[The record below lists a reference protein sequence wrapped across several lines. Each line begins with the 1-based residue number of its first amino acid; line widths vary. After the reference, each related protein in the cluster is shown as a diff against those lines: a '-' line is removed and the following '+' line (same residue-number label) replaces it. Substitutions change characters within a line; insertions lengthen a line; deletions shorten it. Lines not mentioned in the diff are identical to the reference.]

1 MDATSDLRVFVR
13 VMDRGSF
20 SAAAKDLG
28 LTPSAVS
35 KLVSR
40 LEDRLGV
47 RLLER
52 STRRLALTP
61 EGEAFLSRARRI
73 VADIEEAEAEVASA
87 RGAPRG
93 RLRINSG
100 TAFGLHQLAPA
111 LADFLSRYPE
121 IDIDLSITDRL
132 VDLIEEQADIAV
144 RSGHLP
150 DGPFIQRKIADLQR
164 VICAAPAY
172 LQRRGTPQAAADLK
186 HHDCIVVA
194 GPQLSRW
201 PFKTRGG
208 GVDVVE
214 VRPRVSTDDAE
225 AALRLAIEGAGIIR
239 LSDVIVGGPLRNG
252 ELVALLTDIHHVEPF
267 PLAAIY
273 PAGRQ
278 RLPRVAVFI
287 EFLRERFGHAPWRLP
302 GMPVPA
308 AHKPAKPARP
318 A

>member
-1 MDATSDLRVFVR
+1 MDSTSDLRVFVR

-20 SAAAKDLG
+20 SNAAKDLG
-28 LTPSAVS
+28 ITPSAVS
-35 KLVSR
+35 KLISR

-61 EGEAFLSRARRI
+61 EGETFLSRARRI
-73 VADIEEAEAEVASA
+73 VADIDEAEAEVMQA

-100 TAFGLHQLAPA
+100 TAFGLHQLTPA
-111 LADFLSRYPE
+111 LADFLARYPE
-121 IDIDLSITDRL
+121 IDIELSITDRL

-144 RSGHLP
+144 RSGHIP
-150 DGPFIQRKIADLQR
+150 EGPLIQRKVADLQR
-164 VICAAPAY
+164 VICAAPSY
-172 LQRRGTPQAAADLK
+172 LKRRGTPREAAELK
-186 HHDCIVVA
+186 DHDCIVVA
-194 GPQLSRW
+194 GPGLNRW
-201 PFKTRGG
+201 PFKSRS

-225 AALRLAIEGAGIIR
+225 AALRLAIAGAGIVR
-239 LSDVIVGGPLRNG
+239 LSDVIVGGPLRDG
-252 ELVALLTDIHHVEPF
+252 ELTALLTDSHYVEPF

-287 EFLRERFGHAPWRLP
+287 AFLMERFASAPWRLP
-302 GMPVPA
+302 AGG
-308 AHKPAKPARP
+308 
-318 A
+318 

>member
-1 MDATSDLRVFVR
+1 MDVTSDLRVFVR

-40 LEDRLGV
+40 LEDRLGA

-61 EGEAFLSRARRI
+61 EGETFLTRARRI
-73 VADIEEAEAEVASA
+73 VTDIDEAEAEVASV

-93 RLRINSG
+93 RLHINSG

-111 LADFLSRYPE
+111 LADFLARYPE
-121 IDIDLSITDRL
+121 IDLELSITDRL
-132 VDLIEEQADIAV
+132 VDLIEAQADIAV

-150 DGPFIQRKIADLQR
+150 QGPFIQRKIAELQR
-164 VICAAPAY
+164 VICAAPSY
-172 LQRRGTPQAAADLK
+172 LERRGAPQVAADLK
-186 HHDCIVVA
+186 DHDCIVVA
-194 GPQLSRW
+194 GPGLNRW
-201 PFKTRGG
+201 PFKTRG

-225 AALRLAIEGAGIIR
+225 AALRLAIEGAGIVR
-239 LSDVIVGGPLRNG
+239 LSDVIVGAPLRNG
-252 ELVALLTDIHHVEPF
+252 ELVPLLADSHHVEPF

-278 RLPRVAVFI
+278 RLPRVAVFL
-287 EFLRERFGHAPWRLP
+287 EFLIARFSSAPWRQPGVPLP
-302 GMPVPA
+302 EAG
-308 AHKPAKPARP
+308 KPAR
-318 A
+318 

>member
-13 VMDRGSF
+13 VMDRGNF
-20 SAAAKDLG
+20 SLAANDLG
-28 LTPSAVS
+28 ITPSAVS

-61 EGEAFLSRARRI
+61 EGETFLSRARRI
-73 VADIEEAEAEVASA
+73 IADIEEAEAEVARV

-93 RLRINSG
+93 KLRINSG

-111 LADFLSRYPE
+111 LADFLARYPE
-121 IDIDLSITDRL
+121 IDVELSITDRL

-144 RSGHLP
+144 RSGHIP

-172 LQRRGTPQAAADLK
+172 LARRGTPRAAGDLK
-186 HHDCIVVA
+186 GHDCILVA
-194 GPQLSRW
+194 GPGLNRW

-208 GVDVVE
+208 IDVVD
-214 VRPRVSTDDAE
+214 VRPRVTTDDAE
-225 AALRLAIEGAGIIR
+225 AALRLAVEGAGIVR

-252 ELVALLTDIHHVEPF
+252 ELVALLTDVHHVEPF

-273 PAGRQ
+273 PAGRH
-278 RLPRVAVFI
+278 RLPRIAVFL
-287 EFLRERFGHAPWRLP
+287 EFLQERFGHAPWRLAEVSAP
-302 GMPVPA
+302 SSA
-308 AHKPAKPARP
+308 
-318 A
+318 

>member
-1 MDATSDLRVFVR
+1 MDTASDLRVFVR

-20 SAAAKDLG
+20 SNAAKDLG

-61 EGEAFLSRARRI
+61 EGETFLARARRI
-73 VADIEEAEAEVASA
+73 VADIDEAEAEVMQA

-111 LADFLSRYPE
+111 LADFLARYPE
-121 IDIDLSITDRL
+121 IDVDLSITDRY

-150 DGPFIQRKIADLQR
+150 DAPFIQRKIADLQR
-164 VICAAPAY
+164 VICAAPSY
-172 LQRRGTPQAAADLK
+172 LARHGTPKTAADLK
-186 HHDCIVVA
+186 QHDCIVVA
-194 GPQLSRW
+194 GPGLNRW
-201 PFKTRGG
+201 PFKARSGI
-208 GVDVVE
+208 DVVD

-239 LSDVIVGGPLRNG
+239 LSDVIVGGPLRDG
-252 ELVALLTDIHHVEPF
+252 QLVALLTETHHVEPF

-287 EFLRERFGHAPWRLP
+287 EFLIERFGHAPWRLP
-302 GMPVPA
+302 GVPVPA
-308 AHKPAKPARP
+308 AGKPPR
-318 A
+318 

>member
-13 VMDRGSF
+13 VMDRGNFS
-20 SAAAKDLG
+20 SAARDLG

-61 EGEAFLSRARRI
+61 EGETFLARARRI
-73 VADIEEAEAEVASA
+73 VADIEEAEAEVAQA

-111 LADFLSRYPE
+111 LADFLARYPE
-121 IDIDLSITDRL
+121 IDLELSITDRL

-144 RSGHLP
+144 RSGHIP
-150 DGPFIQRKIADLQR
+150 EGPFIQRKIADLQR
-164 VICAAPAY
+164 VICAAPSY
-172 LQRRGTPQAAADLK
+172 LKRRGTPRVAADLK
-186 HHDCIVVA
+186 EHDCIVVA
-194 GPQLSRW
+194 GPGLNRW
-201 PFKTRGG
+201 PFKTRTGI
-208 GVDVVE
+208 DVID

-225 AALRLAIEGAGIIR
+225 AALRLAVEGAGIVR
-239 LSDVIVGGPLRNG
+239 LSDVIVGGPLRAG
-252 ELVALLTDIHHVEPF
+252 ELSALLTDIHHVESF

-287 EFLRERFGHAPWRLP
+287 EFLVERFEAAPWRLP
-302 GMPVPA
+302 GLPLPSET
-308 AHKPAKPARP
+308 KPARQ

>member
-61 EGEAFLSRARRI
+61 EGEAFLARARRI
-73 VADIEEAEAEVASA
+73 VADIEEAEAEVARV

-93 RLRINSG
+93 RLHINSG

-111 LADFLSRYPE
+111 LADFLARYPE
-121 IDIDLSITDRL
+121 IDIELSITDRL
-132 VDLIEEQADIAV
+132 VDLVEEQADIAV
-144 RSGHLP
+144 RSGHIP
-150 DGPFIQRKIADLQR
+150 KGPFTQRRIADLER

-172 LQRRGTPQAAADLK
+172 LRRRGTPRSAADLRD
-186 HHDCIVVA
+186 HDCIVVS
-194 GPQLSRW
+194 GPGLNRW

-208 GVDVVE
+208 AVDIID

-225 AALRLAIEGAGIIR
+225 AAVRLAIEGAGITR
-239 LSDVIVGGPLRNG
+239 LSDVMVGGPLQAG
-252 ELVALLTDIHHVEPF
+252 ELVPLLTDIHHVQPF

-287 EFLRERFGHAPWRLP
+287 EFVVERFGHAPWRLP
-302 GMPVPA
+302 GQPRLGQPA
-308 AHKPAKPARP
+308 SADAT
-318 A
+318 

>member
-1 MDATSDLRVFVR
+1 MDTASDLRVFVR
-13 VMDRGSF
+13 VMERGSF
-20 SAAAKDLG
+20 SSAAKDLG

-61 EGEAFLSRARRI
+61 EGETFLARARRI
-73 VADIEEAEAEVASA
+73 VADIDEAEAEVMQA

-111 LADFLSRYPE
+111 LADFLARYPE
-121 IDIDLSITDRL
+121 IDVDLSITDRY
-132 VDLIEEQADIAV
+132 VDIIEEQADIAV
-144 RSGHLP
+144 RSGHIPEGL
-150 DGPFIQRKIADLQR
+150 FIQRKIADLQR
-164 VICAAPAY
+164 VICAAPSY
-172 LQRRGTPQAAADLK
+172 LKRRGTPRVAADLK
-186 HHDCIVVA
+186 DHDCIVVA
-194 GPQLSRW
+194 GPGLKRW
-201 PFKTRGG
+201 PFNVRG

-225 AALRLAIEGAGIIR
+225 AALRLAIEGAGIVR
-239 LSDVIVGGPLRNG
+239 LSDVIVGSPLRDG
-252 ELVALLTDIHHVEPF
+252 QLVALLTDTHHIEPF

-287 EFLRERFGHAPWRLP
+287 EFLVERFSLAPWRLP
-302 GMPVPA
+302 GIPVSA
-308 AHKPAKPARP
+308 KGKPAR
-318 A
+318 

>member
-1 MDATSDLRVFVR
+1 MDANSDLRVFVR

-35 KLVSR
+35 KLISR
-40 LEDRLGV
+40 LEDRLGA

-61 EGEAFLSRARRI
+61 EGETFLARARRI
-73 VADIEEAEAEVASA
+73 VADTEEAEAEVARV

-93 RLRINSG
+93 RLHINAG

-111 LADFLSRYPE
+111 LADFLARYPE
-121 IDIDLSITDRL
+121 IDIELSITDRL

-144 RSGHLP
+144 RSGHVP
-150 DGPFIQRKIADLQR
+150 EGPFILRKIADLQR
-164 VICAAPAY
+164 VICAAPSY
-172 LQRRGTPQAAADLK
+172 LKRHGTPRVAADLK
-186 HHDCIVVA
+186 NHDCIVVA
-194 GPQLSRW
+194 GPGLKRW
-201 PFKTRGG
+201 PFNTRS

-225 AALRLAIEGAGIIR
+225 AAVRLAIEGAGIVR
-239 LSDVIVGGPLRNG
+239 LSDVIVGGPLREG
-252 ELVALLTDIHHVEPF
+252 QLVALLTDIHHVEPF
-267 PLAAIY
+267 PLSAIY

-287 EFLRERFGHAPWRLP
+287 EFVIERFGHAPWRLSQGTAP
-302 GMPVPA
+302 PS
-308 AHKPAKPARP
+308 
-318 A
+318 

>member
-1 MDATSDLRVFVR
+1 MDAVSDLRVFVR
-13 VMDRGSF
+13 VLDRGSF

-61 EGEAFLSRARRI
+61 EGEAFLARARRI
-73 VADIEEAEAEVASA
+73 VADIEEAEAEVAQA

-93 RLRINSG
+93 KLRINAG

-111 LADFLSRYPE
+111 LADFLARYPE
-121 IDIDLSITDRL
+121 IDLDLSITDRL

-144 RSGHLP
+144 RSGHIP
-150 DGPFIQRKIADLQR
+150 DGPLIQRKIADLQR
-164 VICAAPAY
+164 VICAAPSY
-172 LQRRGTPQAAADLK
+172 LKRRGTPQSAADLK
-186 HHDCIVVA
+186 AHDCILVA
-194 GPQLSRW
+194 GPGLNRW
-201 PFKTRGG
+201 PFKTRAGI
-208 GVDVVE
+208 DVVD
-214 VRPRVSTDDAE
+214 VRPRVITDDAE
-225 AALRLAIEGAGIIR
+225 AALRLAVEGAGIVR
-239 LSDVIVGGPLRNG
+239 LSDVIVGGPLRDG
-252 ELVALLTDIHHVEPF
+252 ELTALLTDVHHVEPF

-278 RLPRVAVFI
+278 RLPRVKVFI
-287 EFLRERFGHAPWRLP
+287 DFLVERFGGAPWRLP
-302 GMPVPA
+302 GLPLPGEE
-308 AHKPAKPARP
+308 KPARR